1 MQGLSWDY
9 PQEQKNK
16 YANHVRS
23 CAEEI
28 SQCEDSDFRLSLINN
43 LSCFLRGCGYS
54 NETIGPLHDSIMHF
68 QRLND
73 RHKMKKCINQFAA
86 NIEVMDL
93 PKSPTSSQ
101 QITIHNSNAQTT
113 SFNISIIEEA
123 LNNELSSEQI
133 NQLQEL
139 LKTNKK
145 GNVKAWLADLG
156 NGTLSGVLSAIL
168 SSVMG
173 C

>member
-1 MQGLSWDY
+1 MTGLSWDY
-9 PQEQKNK
+9 QQEQKNK
-16 YANHVRS
+16 YANHVRA

-28 SQCEDSDFRLSLINN
+28 CQCEDRDFRLCLINN
-43 LSCFLRGCGYS
+43 LSSFLKGCGYS
-54 NETIGPLHDSIMHF
+54 DETIGPLHDSINHF
-68 QRLND
+68 QELGNRY
-73 RHKMKKCINQFAA
+73 KMMKCINQFAA

-101 QITIHNSNAQTT
+101 QININNSNFQSTN
-113 SFNISIIEEA
+113 FNISIIEEA
-123 LNNELSSEQI
+123 LNNELSSKQI
-133 NQLQEL
+133 NELKEL
-139 LKTNKK
+139 LKTKKK
-145 GNVKAWLADLG
+145 GDVKAWLADLG